1 MRFINI
7 STVLRISILIDW
19 SIFTYSFIYY
29 CFFFIFETWLM
40 QKPLSLSAN
49 VGARLLDAPH
59 CVLFG
64 ILMIWFAA
72 ITVNLGPT
80 FITGA
85 LANHVET
92 TPSSPSCPLIQTPY
106 RHYIVNLLWVLV
118 NSLCLVL
125 TVTHLYRLH
134 RDLIRSRCQAIRA
147 PE

>member
-1 MRFINI
+1 MIGSII
-7 STVLRISILIDW
+7 SS
-19 SIFTYSFIYY
+19 
-29 CFFFIFETWLM
+29 
-40 QKPLSLSAN
+40 QLSVAADGGFSAN

-64 ILMIWFAA
+64 ITMIWFAA

-92 TPSSPSCPLIQTPY
+92 TPLHPACPLIQTPY
-106 RHYIVNLLWVLV
+106 RHYIVNLLWVVV

-134 RDLIRSRCQAIRA
+134 RDLIRSRKQAVRVTG
-147 PE
+147 